1 MYILS
6 NWKKDIKE
14 ARACVK
20 YISRNLNMQ
29 DKIYITNVTDSLEK
43 KGWYVIVKTLSG
55 KADLYY
61 MPGQVDF
68 IMIKELIV

>member
-1 MYILS
+1 
-6 NWKKDIKE
+6 
-14 ARACVK
+14 
-20 YISRNLNMQ
+20 MQ

-61 MPGQVDF
+61 IPGQVDF